1 MLQTDD
7 PAAVTAARGGLPRG
21 SGGGG
26 PTAVAAAPLARQ
38 LSGQTA
44 ICPDSYLAR
53 KLSSQASVWSDGC
66 MARKLYAQITVWPAS
81 YLAR

>member
-44 ICPDSYLAR
+44 IWPNCYLSR
-53 KLSSQASVWSDGC
+53 QLSGQKTIQPGICLVRRLHGQKTVCTDNC
-66 MARKLYAQITVWPAS
+66 MAS
-81 YLAR
+81 